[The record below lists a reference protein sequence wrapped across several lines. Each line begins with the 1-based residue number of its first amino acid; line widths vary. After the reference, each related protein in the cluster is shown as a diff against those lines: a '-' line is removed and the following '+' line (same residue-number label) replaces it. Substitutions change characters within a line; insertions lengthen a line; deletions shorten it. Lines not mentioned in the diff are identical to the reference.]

1 MNDVIATLLA
11 RRSVRLFKDEKIGK
25 EDLDAIL
32 ECAVYA
38 PSANNTQNWH
48 FAVIG
53 DNATLGK
60 VNGWILEE
68 INSSGDQKI
77 RNAAANAGASV
88 FRNAPTVII
97 VSTVKDDR
105 FGIINASAA
114 TENILVAAQS
124 LGIGSCWIGSVGVLA
139 SSGRLAEY
147 ARELGLPEGYAP
159 YFGVTLGYAAS
170 PDRPAPPR
178 KEGMINYIS

>member
-1 MNDVIATLLA
+1 MNEVIATLLA

-53 DNATLGK
+53 NNATLGK

-77 RNAAANAGASV
+77 RNAAANVGASV

-114 TENILVAAQS
+114 TQNILVAAQS

-139 SSGRLAEY
+139 NSGRLAEY

-159 YFGVTLGYAAS
+159 YFGITLGYAAS
-170 PDRPAPPR
+170 SDRPAPPR
-178 KEGMINYIS
+178 KAGTINYIG